1 MQRDVTR
8 AHRIEMRSDI
18 AGTCLDKRD
27 EIDALARLGEDEQRK
42 LADRAKAGDL
52 ERQIVIPWH
61 QNGDD

>member
-1 MQRDVTR
+1 
-8 AHRIEMRSDI
+8 MRSDI

-52 ERQIVIPWH
+52 ERQIVLPWH